1 MKKTLLIFGILIIA
15 CITASAQVCQPKVD
29 TTTGRTIPSGG
40 VSPYPTFN
48 GWKHPVSGNDRLLIV
63 HVTSDLYSDSVKYGV
78 LNLTRLDTVDTLDVS
93 KKIFAEMWYLLN
105 PPLGTDSVKVF
116 YPAGSGTFN
125 SAKSAQAISF
135 ENVDQG
141 TPFGTTV
148 KHKYNSA
155 CPTSFLVLSD
165 TNSLVLDLIMT
176 GTYQYPVTKGALQQK
191 IYTKTTTF
199 NNAIG
204 SSVQPGADSV
214 YMDWTWTFC
223 AASTPVAYIAVP
235 IKGICPLNIG
245 IHEINETAINLFP
258 NPVSGILHYEI
269 NIKEIA
275 GCYMEIADITGKTLL
290 REKAKLSLGN
300 NSLEVNVSD
309 LSPGMYF
316 LKMINDNGKCSTA
329 KFIKAE

>member
-1 MKKTLLIFGILIIA
+1 MKKTLLIFGFLIIA
-15 CITASAQVCQPKVD
+15 SITASAQVCQPKVD

-40 VSPYPTFN
+40 GSPYPTFN

-63 HVTSDLYSDSVKYGV
+63 QVTSDLYSDSVKYAG
-78 LNLTRLDTVDTLDVS
+78 LNLVRLDTADTLNGS
-93 KKIFAEMWYLLN
+93 KKIFAEIWYLLN
-105 PPLGTDSVKVF
+105 PPSGTDSVKVF
-116 YPAGSGTFN
+116 YPAGTGTFN

-148 KHKYNSA
+148 KYKYNSA

-176 GTYQYPVTKGALQQK
+176 GTYQYPLTKGASQQK

-199 NNAIG
+199 NHAIG
-204 SSVQPGADSV
+204 GSVQAGADSV

-223 AASTPVAYIAVP
+223 AASTPLAYIAIP

-245 IHEINETAINLFP
+245 INEIKETAINLFP
-258 NPVSGILHYEI
+258 NPVSGILHYKI
-269 NIKEIA
+269 NIKENT
-275 GCYMEIADITGKTLL
+275 GYTMEVVDITGKILL
-290 REKAKLSLGN
+290 HEKANVNLGN
-300 NSLEVNVSD
+300 NQLDVNVSA
-309 LSPGMYF
+309 LTPGMYF
-316 LKMINDNGKCSTA
+316 LKLINTRGVYATA
-329 KFIKAE
+329 RFIKTE